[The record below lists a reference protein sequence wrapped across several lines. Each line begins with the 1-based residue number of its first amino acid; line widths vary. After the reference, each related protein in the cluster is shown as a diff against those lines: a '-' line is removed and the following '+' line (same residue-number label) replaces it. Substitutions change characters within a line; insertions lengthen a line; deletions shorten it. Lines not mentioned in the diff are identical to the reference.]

1 MYGDDSGEPVF
12 PYPDIEDEYDEDTE
26 NIKWKNEYPLIETYN
41 INYNEWDDKKNEE
54 KENNKH
60 LLLCPLCRA

>member
-1 MYGDDSGEPVF
+1 MNIIDK
-12 PYPDIEDEYDEDTE
+12 E

-54 KENNKH
+54 QEF
-60 LLLCPLCRA
+60 